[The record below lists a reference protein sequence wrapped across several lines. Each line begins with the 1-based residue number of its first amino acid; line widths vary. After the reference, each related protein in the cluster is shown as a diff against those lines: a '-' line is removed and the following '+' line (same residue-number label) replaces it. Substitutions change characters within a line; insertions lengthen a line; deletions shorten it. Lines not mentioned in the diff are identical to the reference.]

1 MVTER
6 KERLVGERINAGSTP
21 FDDVFRTLV
30 VDHRRMLLA
39 FINEMFPSLPEKYN
53 GDEVV
58 VPLNEQYQ
66 QNRQD
71 GEQDKRIVDSAV
83 MVIDHS
89 GNRRIFHVES
99 QSTEDGNI
107 IVRMFEY
114 DMQIALKTT
123 GEYTPGKLRIT
134 VPHSGILF
142 LRCTEGTPDEM
153 TVELLLPNGREV
165 SYSMPVLKMIRYDD
179 DTIFEKKLYFLV
191 PFYLFNLEHYFKNRI
206 EIADED
212 KASYDK
218 ELMSFKQKLVKAL
231 ENKNID
237 TYTYR
242 SLIDLFNKVV
252 AALTVGKDSVWEE
265 TEAIMGGQVLDYE
278 AKSILNEGVIKGT
291 VEEAQFY
298 GATFEATV
306 DRISAKFNLK
316 EDEAEEAVSKYWK

>member
-1 MVTER
+1 MACVMVVGLCLQACHNGKTYAEQKEEER
-6 KERLVGERINAGSTP
+6 KAIERFIDLQGIKVITESEFLAKDTTT
-21 FDDVFRTLV
+21 DVSK
-30 VDHRRMLLA
+30 
-39 FINEMFPSLPEKYN
+39 NEYVLFSE
-53 GDEVV
+53 
-58 VPLNEQYQ
+58 
-66 QNRQD
+66 
-71 GEQDKRIVDSAV
+71 
-83 MVIDHS
+83 S
-89 GNRRIFHVES
+89 GI
-99 QSTEDGNI
+99 
-107 IVRMFEY
+107 Y
-114 DMQIALKTT
+114 MQIIERGG
-123 GEYTPGKLRIT
+123 GEIMPNGRHEVLVRYDESRIYINGT
-134 VPHSGILF
+134 DSLTSYNSVRP
-142 LRCTEGTPDEM
+142 TPDEM

-218 ELMSFKQKLVKAL
+218 ELMSFKQKLMKAL
-231 ENKNID
+231 ENRSID

-298 GATFEATV
+298 GATFEAAV
-306 DRISAKFNLK
+306 DRISTKFNLK
-316 EDEAEEAVSKYWK
+316 PVEAEEAVGKYWK